1 MSPDGSKA
9 AIRVMVRE
17 AMSCLGAGERAAA
30 AAAVVS
36 RVIALPEWRAARSV
50 LLTLPLPDEIDV
62 GPLVGHALAEGR
74 CVGVPGWSE
83 DRGGYLVREVG
94 PADTGWVVGRFG
106 VREPATHLREL
117 DVGGLDLAIVPGVAF
132 SRKGGRVGRGKGF
145 YDRLLARF
153 HGTACGVGFDQQTV
167 PEVPVEPHD
176 VTLNLVVTPSAVF
189 RGRALL

>member
-9 AIRVMVRE
+9 AIRAMVRG
-17 AMSCLGAGERAAA
+17 AMGRLGAGDRAAA
-30 AAAVVS
+30 AAAVVA
-36 RVIALPEWRAARSV
+36 RVVELPEWRGARRV

-62 GPLVGHALAEGR
+62 GPLVAHALAEGR

-83 DRGGYLVREVG
+83 ARGGYVVREVG

-106 VREPATHLREL
+106 VREPAAGLAEM

-132 SRKGGRVGRGKGF
+132 SRKGGRIGRGKGY
-145 YDRLLARF
+145 YDRLLAHF
-153 HGTACGVGFDQQTV
+153 HGTACGVGFDQQMV

-189 RGRALL
+189 RGRASL